1 MLKNA
6 FAAGVFFVLS
16 NIKQEVNMKNFKK
29 TLAGISALTLTLSM
43 TACGGDSSS
52 NGGSDSSADETTT
65 VTTTTAAT
73 VELNTATL
81 AEEDAATLEE
91 VADKELKDVE
101 LENKTIK
108 WLAHY
113 DINPSTAKGDSEA
126 VNISLFKSKY
136 GGEIQWYPTTW
147 NTRYS
152 DLSTYVLGGEGI
164 DFFPC
169 DTAALPKGVVSGMF
183 QPVDDYID
191 LNSPLWQDVSE
202 AMEIYNFN
210 GKHYELV
217 NAVTAENIVIYNK
230 QTISEQGLD
239 DPWELYQ
246 AGEWNW
252 DSFEKML
259 EQFVDPDADQVGLDG
274 YWNEKALLLSAGV
287 PSVEAVDGHL
297 VTNLNDPTIEKAMNW
312 MYGLYN
318 KGLVMDMSLYD
329 WSEQPQFMGEGKE
342 LFYIIGAWAVQSNPD
357 TWNTKIPVENLGLA
371 PVPSPEGSDPY
382 QAATLDGWV
391 ICKGAANPEGVALF
405 SECTR
410 LANTSDDAIAIAD
423 KKAKED
429 FQWSDELIAIN
440 KEINE
445 LARKYPVVDLA
456 TGVSTD
462 VASLTTDGGSQIGLR
477 AAFHGVEWATNREEI
492 ADVVDMLV
500 QEVDDQLTALS

>member
-1 MLKNA
+1 
-6 FAAGVFFVLS
+6 
-16 NIKQEVNMKNFKK
+16 MKNFKK

-52 NGGSDSSADETTT
+52 NGGSSSSADETTA
-65 VTTTTAAT
+65 TTTTAAT

-91 VADKELKDVE
+91 VADKELRDVE

-136 GGEIQWYPTTW
+136 GGEIQWYSTTW

-217 NAVTAENIVIYNK
+217 NSVTAENIVIYNK

-410 LANTSDDAIAIAD
+410 LANTSDDAIAIGD

-429 FQWSDELIAIN
+429 FQWTDELIAIN

>member
-1 MLKNA
+1 
-6 FAAGVFFVLS
+6 
-16 NIKQEVNMKNFKK
+16 MKKMKK
-29 TLAGISALTLTLSM
+29 TLAGISALTLTMSM
-43 TACGGDSSS
+43 TACGES
-52 NGGSDSSADETTT
+52 GGTSTDTTADTT

-91 VADKELKDVE
+91 VADKELRDVE

-136 GGEIQWYPTTW
+136 GGEIQWYSTTW

-191 LNSPLWQDVSE
+191 LNAPLWQDVSE

-217 NAVTAENIVIYNK
+217 NSVSAENIVIYNK

-405 SECTR
+405 AECTR
-410 LANTSDDAIAIAD
+410 LANTSDDAIAIGD

-500 QEVDDQLTALS
+500 QEVDDQLSALS

>member
-1 MLKNA
+1 MY
-6 FAAGVFFVLS
+6 V
-16 NIKQEVNMKNFKK
+16 KQ
-29 TLAGISALTLTLSM
+29 I
-43 TACGGDSSS
+43 
-52 NGGSDSSADETTT
+52 
-65 VTTTTAAT
+65 
-73 VELNTATL
+73 
-81 AEEDAATLEE
+81 
-91 VADKELKDVE
+91 
-101 LENKTIK
+101 
-108 WLAHY
+108 
-113 DINPSTAKGDSEA
+113 
-126 VNISLFKSKY
+126 
-136 GGEIQWYPTTW
+136 
-147 NTRYS
+147 
-152 DLSTYVLGGEGI
+152 
-164 DFFPC
+164 
-169 DTAALPKGVVSGMF
+169 
-183 QPVDDYID
+183 
-191 LNSPLWQDVSE
+191 
-202 AMEIYNFN
+202 
-210 GKHYELV
+210 
-217 NAVTAENIVIYNK
+217 
-230 QTISEQGLD
+230 
-239 DPWELYQ
+239 
-246 AGEWNW
+246 
-252 DSFEKML
+252 
-259 EQFVDPDADQVGLDG
+259 
-274 YWNEKALLLSAGV
+274 
-287 PSVEAVDGHL
+287 
-297 VTNLNDPTIEKAMNW
+297 KAMNW

-318 KGLVMDMSLYD
+318 KGLVMDMSLHD

-429 FQWSDELIAIN
+429 FQWTDELIAIN

>member
-1 MLKNA
+1 
-6 FAAGVFFVLS
+6 
-16 NIKQEVNMKNFKK
+16 MKNFKK

-136 GGEIQWYPTTW
+136 GGEIKWYSTTW

-191 LNSPLWQDVSE
+191 LNAPLWQDVSE

-217 NAVTAENIVIYNK
+217 NSVTAENIVIYNK

-252 DSFEKML
+252 DTFEKML
-259 EQFVDPDADQVGLDG
+259 EQFVDPDADQWGLDG
-274 YWNEKALLLSAGV
+274 FWAEKALLLSAGV

>member
-1 MLKNA
+1 
-6 FAAGVFFVLS
+6 
-16 NIKQEVNMKNFKK
+16 MKNFKK

-43 TACGGDSSS
+43 TACDGDSSS

-91 VADKELKDVE
+91 VADKELRDVE

-126 VNISLFKSKY
+126 VNISLFKNKY
-136 GGEIQWYPTTW
+136 GGEIQWYSTTW

>member
-1 MLKNA
+1 
-6 FAAGVFFVLS
+6 
-16 NIKQEVNMKNFKK
+16 MKNFKK

-91 VADKELKDVE
+91 VADKELRDVE

-136 GGEIQWYPTTW
+136 GGEIQWYSTTW

-217 NAVTAENIVIYNK
+217 NSVTAENIVIYNK

-342 LFYIIGAWAVQSNPD
+342 LFYIIGAWAVQSDPD

>member
-1 MLKNA
+1 
-6 FAAGVFFVLS
+6 
-16 NIKQEVNMKNFKK
+16 MKNFKK

-52 NGGSDSSADETTT
+52 NGGSSSSADETTA
-65 VTTTTAAT
+65 TTTTAAT

-91 VADKELKDVE
+91 VADKELRDVE

-126 VNISLFKSKY
+126 VNISLFKNKY
-136 GGEIQWYPTTW
+136 GGEIKWYSTTW

-191 LNSPLWQDVSE
+191 LSSPFWQDVGE

-217 NAVTAENIVIYNK
+217 NSVTAENIVIYNK

-252 DSFEKML
+252 DTFEKML

>member
-1 MLKNA
+1 MCWAARA
-6 FAAGVFFVLS
+6 F
-16 NIKQEVNMKNFKK
+16 
-29 TLAGISALTLTLSM
+29 
-43 TACGGDSSS
+43 
-52 NGGSDSSADETTT
+52 
-65 VTTTTAAT
+65 
-73 VELNTATL
+73 
-81 AEEDAATLEE
+81 
-91 VADKELKDVE
+91 
-101 LENKTIK
+101 
-108 WLAHY
+108 
-113 DINPSTAKGDSEA
+113 
-126 VNISLFKSKY
+126 
-136 GGEIQWYPTTW
+136 
-147 NTRYS
+147 
-152 DLSTYVLGGEGI
+152 

-191 LNSPLWQDVSE
+191 LNATLWQDVSE

-217 NAVTAENIVIYNK
+217 NSVSAENIVIYNK

>member
-1 MLKNA
+1 
-6 FAAGVFFVLS
+6 
-16 NIKQEVNMKNFKK
+16 
-29 TLAGISALTLTLSM
+29 
-43 TACGGDSSS
+43 
-52 NGGSDSSADETTT
+52 
-65 VTTTTAAT
+65 
-73 VELNTATL
+73 
-81 AEEDAATLEE
+81 
-91 VADKELKDVE
+91 
-101 LENKTIK
+101 
-108 WLAHY
+108 
-113 DINPSTAKGDSEA
+113 
-126 VNISLFKSKY
+126 
-136 GGEIQWYPTTW
+136 
-147 NTRYS
+147 
-152 DLSTYVLGGEGI
+152 
-164 DFFPC
+164 
-169 DTAALPKGVVSGMF
+169 
-183 QPVDDYID
+183 
-191 LNSPLWQDVSE
+191 
-202 AMEIYNFN
+202 
-210 GKHYELV
+210 
-217 NAVTAENIVIYNK
+217 
-230 QTISEQGLD
+230 
-239 DPWELYQ
+239 
-246 AGEWNW
+246 
-252 DSFEKML
+252 ML

>member
-1 MLKNA
+1 
-6 FAAGVFFVLS
+6 
-16 NIKQEVNMKNFKK
+16 MKNFKK

-73 VELNTATL
+73 VGLNTATL

-136 GGEIQWYPTTW
+136 GGEIQWYSTTW

-217 NAVTAENIVIYNK
+217 NSVTAENIVIYNK

>member
-1 MLKNA
+1 
-6 FAAGVFFVLS
+6 
-16 NIKQEVNMKNFKK
+16 MKSIKK
-29 TLAGISALTLTLSM
+29 TLAGISALTLSVSM
-43 TACGGDSSS
+43 TACGGD
-52 NGGSDSSADETTT
+52 DSGTVDSTDVTT

-73 VELNTATL
+73 VELNTATY
-81 AEEDAATLEE
+81 AEEDAETLEE
-91 VADKELKDVE
+91 LADKELQDVE

-136 GGEIQWYPTTW
+136 GGEIKWYSTTW
-147 NTRYS
+147 DTRYS

-191 LNSPLWQDVSE
+191 MNAPLWQDVKD

-217 NAVTAENIVIYNK
+217 NAVTAEQVVIYNK
-230 QTISEQGLD
+230 QTISENGFD
-239 DPWELYQ
+239 DPWELYKE
-246 AGEWNW
+246 GEWNW
-252 DSFEKML
+252 DSFTNML
-259 EQFVDPDADQVGLDG
+259 EQFVDPDSEQVGLDG

-287 PSVEAVDGHL
+287 PSVESVDGTL
-297 VTNLNDPTIEKAMNW
+297 TSNLNDPTIEKAMNW
-312 MYGLYN
+312 MYDLYN
-318 KGLVMDMSLYD
+318 RGLVMDMSLYN

-342 LFYIIGAWAVQSNPD
+342 LFYIIGAWGVQSNPD
-357 TWNTKIPVENLGLA
+357 TWSTKIPVENLGIA
-371 PVPSPEGSDPY
+371 PVPSPAGSDPY

-391 ICKGAANPEGVALF
+391 ICKGAANPQGVALF

-410 LANTSDDAIAIAD
+410 LANTSDEAIAISD
-423 KKAKED
+423 KKAMED
-429 FQWSDELIAIN
+429 FKWSEELIAIN
-440 KEINE
+440 KEIND
-445 LARKYPVVDLA
+445 LARQYPVVDLS

-462 VASLTTDGGSQIGLR
+462 VASLTTDGGAQIGLR
-477 AAFHGVEWATNREEI
+477 GAFHGVDWATNREEI
-492 ADVVDMLV
+492 SDVVEMLV
-500 QEVDDQLTALS
+500 QEVDDQLKALG